1 MAEVVAPDLHRVRL
15 GTGYATA
22 VADEGSGP
30 AIVLIHGTPLDL
42 RAWAGL
48 RPLLTGH
55 FRVISYDLRGHGSAR
70 DSPARG
76 YPALSRDVIALL
88 DRLGIDRAHLVG
100 HSYGGQVAQTAAL
113 AYPERVNAL
122 TLLCTRASPVAAMH
136 DVAEQVE
143 RLDGAGAVPGTL
155 TRWFS
160 PAAIAEDRPAVR
172 YARSCI
178 TDIDDRVW
186 ASALRTIAAFDVLH
200 RLGDIDAPVH
210 LVAAEHDAIST
221 PAVMRDMTARL
232 RDGRLDVLPGAW
244 HMAPVEFPERVAALL
259 RPY

>member
-1 MAEVVAPDLHRVRL
+1 MAEVVAPDTRRVQL

-22 VADEGSGP
+22 VTDEGTGP
-30 AIVLIHGTPLDL
+30 PLVLIHGTPLDL
-42 RAWAGL
+42 RAWSGL
-48 RPLLTGH
+48 QPLLRSH

-70 DSPARG
+70 DSPAFG

-88 DRLGIDRAHLVG
+88 DRLGIERAHLLG

-113 AYPERVNAL
+113 TYPERVSAL
-122 TLLCTRASPVAAMH
+122 TLICTRSSPVAAMGA
-136 DVAEQVE
+136 VAEQVE

-160 PAAIAEDRPAVR
+160 PAAIAEDRPSVR

-200 RLGDIDAPVH
+200 RLGDVDVPVH

-221 PAVMRDMTARL
+221 PAVMGDMTARL
-232 RDGRLDVLPGAW
+232 RHGRLAVLPGAW
-244 HMAPVEFPERVAALL
+244 HMAPVEFPGRVAELL
-259 RPY
+259 LPH